1 PPKTGEVVWRDPRG
15 EQPDIRF
22 QRRGP
27 AEMQVVLEK
36 AAPAQTP
43 AETPA
48 APAATPQPAET
59 PKPEPEKKPVK
70 PPKQFENL
78 AKTVELTEKDVEI
91 LKALI
96 DYVEKD
102 VLKNLEKDM
111 KKEIADVRKQV
122 LTNKR
127 EIDRLKDDQQR
138 FKVTGSASA
147 SYESWHYSNNFS
159 IDDEDLDSYAYTGKS
174 LTLDLYSKPRKND
187 DMTLRSKL
195 TYAGDG
201 FQLQY
206 QNLTPSR
213 PRNFTLRNFSAG
225 EVTFGAWFLTGMGV
239 KYDGISMEFS
249 LNDYSIKSYLGKTK
263 ETSFNKWYIKTGDS
277 QAGTFSQWQLD
288 SYFNRE
294 YIQAHSL
301 QTSIFGNPSSML
313 LFTRIATWEDY
324 NNDITS
330 SWYGDW
336 YQTNTNIGGDWE
348 LGDHK
353 FFKPPMKNS
362 VNSIFLRYPI
372 SQIPGLQVTA
382 EYGHSTYKKD
392 GFKLAFSPFKGSD
405 FSMAEK
411 YVSWV
416 DIPSQTAQDD
426 AFYILFDYSKGPI
439 QIFPIGYMRLGEKF
453 VSRRFGLPGFDISS
467 FGIDILPIN
476 LQSLEIF
483 LARGTYKRPEKK
495 FQNEILYVAGGEWK
509 PMYFD
514 TGAVAD
520 NGDMAVIVSFNL
532 FERLNNR
539 DPDALLKISYFDNK
553 FTYYLTDKITLSGK
567 YSIVKAGLGPT
578 CVDGNY
584 TSIVDDQGN
593 VIDKFIGNGIADCNP
608 DSPTF
613 DSQDLSVMIR
623 FGMRT
628 QLYDLS
634 WKTSKKSDL
643 TYLFSVTDRNLT
655 VATSVEEVNTTISD
669 LMTMGRVYGSGFSY
683 EYRLT
688 DVSKV
693 RMWHKSAYINPSKF
707 ETWEY
712 GKLFLKNTGISV
724 SMSF

>member
-1 PPKTGEVVWRDPRG
+1 
-15 EQPDIRF
+15 
-22 QRRGP
+22 
-27 AEMQVVLEK
+27 
-36 AAPAQTP
+36 
-43 AETPA
+43 
-48 APAATPQPAET
+48 
-59 PKPEPEKKPVK
+59 
-70 PPKQFENL
+70 
-78 AKTVELTEKDVEI
+78 
-91 LKALI
+91 
-96 DYVEKD
+96 
-102 VLKNLEKDM
+102 
-111 KKEIADVRKQV
+111 
-122 LTNKR
+122 
-127 EIDRLKDDQQR
+127 
-138 FKVTGSASA
+138 
-147 SYESWHYSNNFS
+147 
-159 IDDEDLDSYAYTGKS
+159 
-174 LTLDLYSKPRKND
+174 
-187 DMTLRSKL
+187 
-195 TYAGDG
+195 
-201 FQLQY
+201 
-206 QNLTPSR
+206 
-213 PRNFTLRNFSAG
+213 
-225 EVTFGAWFLTGMGV
+225 
-239 KYDGISMEFS
+239 
-249 LNDYSIKSYLGKTK
+249 
-263 ETSFNKWYIKTGDS
+263 
-277 QAGTFSQWQLD
+277 
-288 SYFNRE
+288 
-294 YIQAHSL
+294 
-301 QTSIFGNPSSML
+301 
-313 LFTRIATWEDY
+313 
-324 NNDITS
+324 
-330 SWYGDW
+330 
-336 YQTNTNIGGDWE
+336 
-348 LGDHK
+348 
-353 FFKPPMKNS
+353 
-362 VNSIFLRYPI
+362 
-372 SQIPGLQVTA
+372 
-382 EYGHSTYKKD
+382 
-392 GFKLAFSPFKGSD
+392 
-405 FSMAEK
+405 
-411 YVSWV
+411 
-416 DIPSQTAQDD
+416 
-426 AFYILFDYSKGPI
+426 DYSKGPI